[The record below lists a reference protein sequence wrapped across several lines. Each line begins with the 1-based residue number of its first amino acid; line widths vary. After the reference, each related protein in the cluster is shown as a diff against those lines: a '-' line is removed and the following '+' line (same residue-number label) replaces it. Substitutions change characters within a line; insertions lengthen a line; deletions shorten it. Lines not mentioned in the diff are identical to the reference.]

1 MLEEIFKFNMGAH
14 INNSVFSQFLQLFHL
29 FHINF
34 NEDTK
39 VKHLLINRH
48 M

>member
-29 FHINF
+29 FHINYSM
-34 NEDTK
+34 K
-39 VKHLLINRH
+39 IQK
-48 M
+48 